1 MKDKKKKK
9 KREMNRKK
17 KKKEKVKNNSCHG
30 NDGRVYNTDNK
41 STRYSLNAP
50 I

>member
-30 NDGRVYNTDNK
+30 NDGRVYTDNK

>member
-1 MKDKKKKK
+1 MEDKKKKK
-9 KREMNRKK
+9 KRENES
-17 KKKEKVKNNSCHG
+17 KKKEKVKNKSCHG
-30 NDGRVYNTDNK
+30 NDGRVYTDNT